1 MKNQKIAGRKKRMK
15 KIFSII
21 LVMIMVLSLT
31 ACGGKDK
38 ADADKAGGEQEET
51 IVFGDYTAVFKGYT
65 LTKDEDGRDAM
76 CLTYDFT
83 NGSKEEQS
91 FAWAFLYEATQNG
104 EALDFPGFDENG
116 EKLEANL
123 EEKIQKNQTIE
134 VKMGIALVNTTD
146 DVMICFSD
154 FDDHEYT
161 QTIRLSGAG
170 GKEAGSAESGPEE
183 AGSYKLYEMTSGGES
198 FDNAFLE
205 SVGMDTLYTL
215 KLAADGTGVIKIDGD
230 ESSVTWKDGTLVI
243 TASGAK
249 YTYEYQNGTITLQ
262 ETTGDTLVFTKS
274 DAVESGDISTASEQ
288 GNETVNLGDTEEL
301 TPFQEYWNGDWYG
314 WTSYSNGTNN
324 YSSLDGFYMDC
335 MAQIEI
341 DENGDGGLILWD
353 EATSVDNPRAGV
365 YVSVSDG
372 GFPQG
377 RLKSVE
383 GLFSDADVGNADW
396 LVDPD
401 GLGYENLICIEGS
414 YKDPEDFFSGYDYKI
429 YLRPWG
435 LDWADIEADQPDCLP
450 TYYYDW
456 YLPAIQAGAAMPEV
470 IGGDYGSLAPGEVSD
485 GQMEGQGGYDPNA
498 SAVDGTW
505 QAPVYGDYGLSKA
518 SATGVVSMTRDELID
533 RISFYADSQIGSAPY
548 DSLYNSMGYVHGKPL
563 IDDPRWD
570 TGKTHVYQWSIE
582 SGEYATLIFEVTDY
596 SIGIEKLQVVETSPG
611 LLD

>member
-1 MKNQKIAGRKKRMK
+1 MK
-15 KIFSII
+15 KFLSVI
-21 LVMIMVLSLT
+21 LAMIMVLSLV

-38 ADADKAGGEQEET
+38 ADADKADGEQAET

-65 LTKDEDGRDAM
+65 LTKDEDGRDAL

-104 EALDFPGFDENG
+104 EELDFPGFGENG
-116 EKLEANL
+116 EKLEENL

-161 QTIRLSGAG
+161 QTIRLSGSG
-170 GKEAGSAESGPEE
+170 GKEAGTAESGPEE
-183 AGSYKLYEMTSGGES
+183 VGNYKLYEMTFEGET

-215 KLAADGTGVIKIDGD
+215 ELAADGTGVITIDGD
-230 ESSVTWKDGTLVI
+230 ESPVTWKDGTLII

-262 ETTGDTLVFTKS
+262 ETTGDILVFIKS
-274 DAVESGDISTASEQ
+274 DAAKQE
-288 GNETVNLGDTEEL
+288 NETVNLKNTEEQ

-314 WTSYSNGTNN
+314 WTSYSNGTND

-335 MAQIEI
+335 MARIEI

-383 GLFSDADVGNADW
+383 GLFSDGDVGNADW

-414 YKDPEDFFSGYDYKI
+414 YKDPDDFFSGYDYKI

-435 LDWADIEADQPDCLP
+435 QDWADIEADQPDNLP

-456 YLPAIQAGAAMPEV
+456 YLPATTAGAAMPDV
-470 IGGDYGSLAPGEVSD
+470 IGGDYGSPAPGEVPD
-485 GQMEGQGGYDPNA
+485 NQMEGQSGEFYDPNA
-498 SAVDGTW
+498 SAVDGTY
-505 QAPVYGDYGLSKA
+505 QQPLYGDFGLSKA
-518 SATGVVSMTRDELID
+518 DATGIVPLEELIEMTK
-533 RISFYADSQIGSAPY
+533 FYSESQIDSAIY
-548 DSLYNSMGYVHGKPL
+548 DNLYSSMGYVHGKPMT
-563 IDDPRWD
+563 DDPRWD
-570 TGKTHVYQWSIE
+570 TGKTHVYQWSAE
-582 SGEYATLIFEVTDY
+582 SGEYAIMVFKVTDY
-596 SIGIEKLQVVETSPG
+596 SIGIEKLQEVETSPG

>member
-1 MKNQKIAGRKKRMK
+1 MK
-15 KIFSII
+15 KFLSVI
-21 LVMIMVLSLT
+21 LAMIMVLSLA

-38 ADADKAGGEQEET
+38 ADADKADGEQAET
-51 IVFGDYTAVFKGYT
+51 IVFGDYTAVFRGYT
-65 LTKDEDGRDAM
+65 LTKDEDGRDAL

-104 EALDFPGFDENG
+104 EGLDFPGFGENG
-116 EKLEANL
+116 EKLEENL

-146 DVMICFSD
+146 DVMIRFSD
-154 FDDHEYT
+154 FDGHEYT
-161 QTIRLSGAG
+161 QTIKLSGSG
-170 GKEAGSAESGPEE
+170 GKESGTAESGPEE
-183 AGSYKLYEMTSGGES
+183 AGSYKLYEMTFEGET

-205 SVGMDTLYTL
+205 SAGMDTLYTL
-215 KLAADGTGVIKIDGD
+215 ELAADGTGVIKIDGD
-230 ESSVTWKDGTLVI
+230 ESPVTWKDGTLII

-262 ETTGDTLVFTKS
+262 ETTGDILVFIKS
-274 DAVESGDISTASEQ
+274 DAAKQE
-288 GNETVNLGDTEEL
+288 NETVNLKNTEEQ

-314 WTSYSNGTNN
+314 WTSYSNGTND

-335 MAQIEI
+335 MARIEI

-383 GLFSDADVGNADW
+383 GLFSDGDVGNADW

-414 YKDPEDFFSGYDYKI
+414 YKDPDDFFSGYDYKI

-435 LDWADIEADQPDCLP
+435 QDWADIEADQPDNLP

-456 YLPAIQAGAAMPEV
+456 YLPATTAGAAMPDV
-470 IGGDYGSLAPGEVSD
+470 IGGDYGSPAPGEVPD
-485 GQMEGQGGYDPNA
+485 NQMEGQSGEFYDPNA
-498 SAVDGTW
+498 SAVDGTY
-505 QAPVYGDYGLSKA
+505 QQPLYGDFGLSKA
-518 SATGVVSMTRDELID
+518 DATGIVPLEKLIEMTE
-533 RISFYADSQIGSAPY
+533 FYSESQIGSAIY
-548 DSLYNSMGYVHGKPL
+548 DNLYSSMGYVHGKPMT
-563 IDDPRWD
+563 DDPRWD
-570 TGKTHVYQWSIE
+570 TGKTHVYQWSTK
-582 SGEYATLIFEVTDY
+582 SGEYAIMVFKVTDY
-596 SIGIEKLQVVETSPG
+596 SIGIEKLQEVETSPG

>member
-1 MKNQKIAGRKKRMK
+1 MK
-15 KIFSII
+15 KILSVI
-21 LVMIMVLSLT
+21 LTMIMVLSLA

-38 ADADKAGGEQEET
+38 ADADKADGEQAET
-51 IVFGDYTAVFKGYT
+51 IVFGDYTAVFRGYT
-65 LTKDEDGRDAM
+65 LTKDEDGRDAL

-104 EALDFPGFDENG
+104 EGLDFPGFGENG
-116 EKLEANL
+116 EKLEENL

-146 DVMICFSD
+146 DVMIRFSD
-154 FDDHEYT
+154 FDGHEYT
-161 QTIRLSGAG
+161 QTIKLSGSG
-170 GKEAGSAESGPEE
+170 GKESGTAESGPEE
-183 AGSYKLYEMTSGGES
+183 AGSYKLYEMTFEGEA

-215 KLAADGTGVIKIDGD
+215 ELAADGTGVIMIDGE
-230 ESSVTWKDGTLVI
+230 ESPVTWKDGTLII

-249 YTYEYQNGTITLQ
+249 YTYEYQSGTITLQ
-262 ETTGDTLVFTKS
+262 ETTGDILVFIKS
-274 DAVESGDISTASEQ
+274 NAAKQE
-288 GNETVNLGDTEEL
+288 NETVNLKNTEEQ

-314 WTSYSNGTNN
+314 WTSYSNGTND

-335 MAQIEI
+335 MARIEI
-341 DENGDGGLILWD
+341 DEKGDGGLILWD

-383 GLFSDADVGNADW
+383 GLFSDGDVGNADW

-414 YKDPEDFFSGYDYKI
+414 YKDPDDFFSGYDYKI

-435 LDWADIEADQPDCLP
+435 LDWADIEADQPDNLP

-456 YLPAIQAGAAMPEV
+456 YLPAIESGASMPDV
-470 IGGDYGSLAPGEVSD
+470 IGGDYGSPAPGEMPD
-485 GQMEGQGGYDPNA
+485 NQMEGQGGEFYDPNA
-498 SAVDGTW
+498 SAVDGTY
-505 QAPVYGDYGLSKA
+505 QQPVYGDFGLSKA
-518 SATGVVSMTRDELID
+518 DATGIVPLEELIEMTK
-533 RISFYADSQIGSAPY
+533 FYSESQIDSAIY
-548 DSLYNSMGYVHGKPL
+548 DNLYSSMGYVHGKPMT
-563 IDDPRWD
+563 DDPRWD
-570 TGKTHVYQWSIE
+570 TGKTHVYQWSAE
-582 SGEYATLIFEVTDY
+582 SGEYAIMVFKVTDY
-596 SIGIEKLQVVETSPG
+596 SIGIEKLQEVETSPG

>member
-1 MKNQKIAGRKKRMK
+1 MK
-15 KIFSII
+15 KILSVI
-21 LVMIMVLSLT
+21 LTMIMVLSLA

-38 ADADKAGGEQEET
+38 ADADKADGEQAET
-51 IVFGDYTAVFKGYT
+51 IVFGDYTAVFRGYT
-65 LTKDEDGRDAM
+65 LTKDEDGRDAL

-104 EALDFPGFDENG
+104 EGLDFPGFGENG
-116 EKLEANL
+116 EKLEENL

-146 DVMICFSD
+146 DVMIRFSD
-154 FDDHEYT
+154 FDGHEYT
-161 QTIRLSGAG
+161 QTIKLSGSG
-170 GKEAGSAESGPEE
+170 GKESGTAESGPEE
-183 AGSYKLYEMTSGGES
+183 AGSYKLYEMTFEGET

-205 SVGMDTLYTL
+205 SAGMDTLYTL
-215 KLAADGTGVIKIDGD
+215 ELAADGTGVIKIDGD
-230 ESSVTWKDGTLVI
+230 ESPVTWKDGTLII

-262 ETTGDTLVFTKS
+262 ETTGDILVFIKS
-274 DAVESGDISTASEQ
+274 DAEKQEKEA
-288 GNETVNLGDTEEL
+288 VNLKNTEEQ

-314 WTSYSNGTNN
+314 WTSYSNGTND

-335 MAQIEI
+335 MARIEI

-383 GLFSDADVGNADW
+383 GLFSDGDVGNADW

-414 YKDPEDFFSGYDYKI
+414 YKDPDDFFSGYDYKI

-435 LDWADIEADQPDCLP
+435 QDWADIEADQPDNLP

-456 YLPAIQAGAAMPEV
+456 YLPATTAGAAMPDV
-470 IGGDYGSLAPGEVSD
+470 IGGDYGSPAPGEVPD
-485 GQMEGQGGYDPNA
+485 NQMEGQSGEFYDPNA
-498 SAVDGTW
+498 SAVDGTY
-505 QAPVYGDYGLSKA
+505 QQPLYGDFGLSKA
-518 SATGVVSMTRDELID
+518 DATGIVPLEKLIEMTE
-533 RISFYADSQIGSAPY
+533 FYSESQIGSAIY
-548 DSLYNSMGYVHGKPL
+548 DNLYSSMGYVHGKPMT
-563 IDDPRWD
+563 DDPRWD
-570 TGKTHVYQWSIE
+570 TGKTHVYQWSTK
-582 SGEYATLIFEVTDY
+582 SGEYAIMVFKVTDY
-596 SIGIEKLQVVETSPG
+596 SIGIEKLQEVETSSG

>member
-1 MKNQKIAGRKKRMK
+1 MK
-15 KIFSII
+15 KFLSVI
-21 LVMIMVLSLT
+21 LAMIMVLSLV

-38 ADADKAGGEQEET
+38 ADADKADGEQAET

-65 LTKDEDGRDAM
+65 LTKDEDGRDAL

-104 EALDFPGFDENG
+104 EELDFPGFGENG
-116 EKLEANL
+116 EKLEENL

-161 QTIRLSGAG
+161 QTIRLSGSG
-170 GKEAGSAESGPEE
+170 GKEAGTAESGPEE
-183 AGSYKLYEMTSGGES
+183 VGNYKLYEMTFEGET

-215 KLAADGTGVIKIDGD
+215 ELAADGTGVITIDGD
-230 ESSVTWKDGTLVI
+230 ESPVTWKDGTLII

-262 ETTGDTLVFTKS
+262 ETTGDILVFIKS
-274 DAVESGDISTASEQ
+274 DAAKQE
-288 GNETVNLGDTEEL
+288 NETVNLKNTEEQ

-314 WTSYSNGTNN
+314 WTSYSNGTND

-335 MAQIEI
+335 MARIEI

-383 GLFSDADVGNADW
+383 GLFSDGDVGNADW

-414 YKDPEDFFSGYDYKI
+414 YKDPDDFFSGYDYKI

-435 LDWADIEADQPDCLP
+435 QDWADIEADQPDNLP

-456 YLPAIQAGAAMPEV
+456 YLPATTAGAAMPDV
-470 IGGDYGSLAPGEVSD
+470 IGGDYGSPAPGEVPD
-485 GQMEGQGGYDPNA
+485 NQMEGQSGEFYDPNA
-498 SAVDGTW
+498 SAVDGTY
-505 QAPVYGDYGLSKA
+505 QQPLYGDFGLSKA
-518 SATGVVSMTRDELID
+518 DATGIVPLEKLIEMTE
-533 RISFYADSQIGSAPY
+533 FYSESQIGSAIY
-548 DSLYNSMGYVHGKPL
+548 DNLYSSMGYVHGKPMT
-563 IDDPRWD
+563 DDPRWD
-570 TGKTHVYQWSIE
+570 TGKTHVYQWSTK
-582 SGEYATLIFEVTDY
+582 SGEYAIMVFKVTDY
-596 SIGIEKLQVVETSPG
+596 SIGIEKLQEVETSSG
-611 LLD
+611 LLE

>member
-1 MKNQKIAGRKKRMK
+1 MK
-15 KIFSII
+15 KILSVI
-21 LVMIMVLSLT
+21 LTMIMVLSLA

-38 ADADKAGGEQEET
+38 ADADKADGEQAET
-51 IVFGDYTAVFKGYT
+51 IVFGDYTAVFRGYT
-65 LTKDEDGRDAM
+65 LTKDEDGRDAL

-104 EALDFPGFDENG
+104 EGLDFPGFGENG
-116 EKLEANL
+116 EKLEENL

-146 DVMICFSD
+146 DVMIRFSD
-154 FDDHEYT
+154 FDGHEYT
-161 QTIRLSGAG
+161 QTIKLSGSG
-170 GKEAGSAESGPEE
+170 GKESGTAESGPEE
-183 AGSYKLYEMTSGGES
+183 TGSYKLYEMTFEGET

-205 SVGMDTLYTL
+205 SAGMDTLYTL
-215 KLAADGTGVIKIDGD
+215 ELAADGTGVIKIDGD
-230 ESSVTWKDGTLVI
+230 ESPVTWKDGTLII

-262 ETTGDTLVFTKS
+262 ETTGDILVFIKS
-274 DAVESGDISTASEQ
+274 DAEKQEKEA
-288 GNETVNLGDTEEL
+288 VNLENTEEQ

-314 WTSYSNGTNN
+314 WTSYSNGTND

-335 MAQIEI
+335 MARIEI
-341 DENGDGGLILWD
+341 DEKGDGGLILWD

-383 GLFSDADVGNADW
+383 GLFSDGDVGNADW

-414 YKDPEDFFSGYDYKI
+414 YKDPDDFFSGYDYKI

-435 LDWADIEADQPDCLP
+435 QDWADIEADQPDNLP

-456 YLPAIQAGAAMPEV
+456 YLPATEAGAAMPDV
-470 IGGDYGSLAPGEVSD
+470 IGGDYGSLAPGEMLDS
-485 GQMEGQGGYDPNA
+485 QMEGQGSEFYDPNA
-498 SAVDGTW
+498 SAVDGTY
-505 QAPVYGDYGLSKA
+505 QEPAYGDFGLSKA
-518 SATGVVSMTRDELID
+518 DATGIVPLEELIEMTE
-533 RISFYADSQIGSAPY
+533 FYSESQIGSAIY
-548 DSLYNSMGYVHGKPL
+548 DNLYSSMGYVHGKPMT
-563 IDDPRWD
+563 DDPRWN
-570 TGKTHVYQWSIE
+570 TGKVHVYQWSAK
-582 SGEYATLIFEVTDY
+582 SGEYAIMVFKVTDY
-596 SIGIEKLQVVETSPG
+596 SIGIEILQEVETSPG

>member
-1 MKNQKIAGRKKRMK
+1 MK
-15 KIFSII
+15 KFLSVI
-21 LVMIMVLSLT
+21 LAMIMVLSLA

-38 ADADKAGGEQEET
+38 ADADKADGEQAET
-51 IVFGDYTAVFKGYT
+51 IVFGDYTAVFRGYT
-65 LTKDEDGRDAM
+65 LTKDEDGRDAL

-104 EALDFPGFDENG
+104 EGLDFPGFGENG
-116 EKLEANL
+116 EKLEENL

-146 DVMICFSD
+146 DVMIRFSD
-154 FDDHEYT
+154 FDGHEYT
-161 QTIRLSGAG
+161 QTIKLSGSG
-170 GKEAGSAESGPEE
+170 GKESGTAESGPEE
-183 AGSYKLYEMTSGGES
+183 AGSYKLYEMTFEGET

-205 SVGMDTLYTL
+205 SAGMDTLYTL
-215 KLAADGTGVIKIDGD
+215 ELAADGTGVIKIDGD
-230 ESSVTWKDGTLVI
+230 ESPVTWKDGTLII

-262 ETTGDTLVFTKS
+262 ETTGDILVFIKS
-274 DAVESGDISTASEQ
+274 DAAKQE
-288 GNETVNLGDTEEL
+288 NETVNLKNTEEQ

-314 WTSYSNGTNN
+314 WTSYSNGTND

-335 MAQIEI
+335 MARIEI

-383 GLFSDADVGNADW
+383 GLFSDGDVGNADW

-414 YKDPEDFFSGYDYKI
+414 YKDPDDFFSGYDYKI

-435 LDWADIEADQPDCLP
+435 QDWADIEADQPDNLP

-456 YLPAIQAGAAMPEV
+456 YLPATTAGAAMPDV
-470 IGGDYGSLAPGEVSD
+470 IGGDYGSPAPGEVPD
-485 GQMEGQGGYDPNA
+485 NQMEGQSGEFYDPNA
-498 SAVDGTW
+498 SAVDGTY
-505 QAPVYGDYGLSKA
+505 QQPLYGDFGLSKA
-518 SATGVVSMTRDELID
+518 DATGIVPLEKLIEMTE
-533 RISFYADSQIGSAPY
+533 FYSESQIGSAIY
-548 DSLYNSMGYVHGKPL
+548 DNLYSSMGYVHGKPMT
-563 IDDPRWD
+563 DDPRWD
-570 TGKTHVYQWSIE
+570 TGKTHVYQWSTK
-582 SGEYATLIFEVTDY
+582 SGEYAIMVFKVTDY
-596 SIGIEKLQVVETSPG
+596 SIGIEKLQEVETSSG